1 MQSGR
6 GVQSAGLSE
15 RVRGMKDS
23 YVGEGWM
30 WGSETTMSVE
40 KVDGR
45 RAGAGVRKTE
55 WGMMGVVKVGPG
67 L

>member
-6 GVQSAGLSE
+6 GVHSAVLSE
-15 RVRGMKDS
+15 RARGMDS

-30 WGSETTMSVE
+30 WGSETTMNVE

-45 RAGAGVRKTE
+45 RAGAGVKKTE
-55 WGMMGVVKVGPG
+55 WGMMEWYRGYRG